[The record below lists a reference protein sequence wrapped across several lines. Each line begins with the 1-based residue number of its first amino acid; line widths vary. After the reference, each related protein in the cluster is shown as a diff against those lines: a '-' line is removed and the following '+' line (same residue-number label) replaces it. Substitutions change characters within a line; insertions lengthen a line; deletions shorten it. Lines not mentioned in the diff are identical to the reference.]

1 MAENSERSLRK
12 PKRVFAN
19 LTNQINDFSFIW
31 KLKERNS
38 GWKANQGFSFP
49 SVLEEREWGAEKW
62 IRKLLQLARYEG
74 LEKILTLWMMSVYLW
89 EIAWEKGKKKSINI
103 WSFWATA
110 VKPQKDIM
118 ILKPRQLSQWL
129 IIYSTFLS
137 ITMYIYYSRHWF
149 TYTER
154 IPKCK
159 THTQKHVH
167 FQHRLH
173 T

>member
-19 LTNQINDFSFIW
+19 LTNQFNDFSFIW

-89 EIAWEKGKKKSINI
+89 EIAWEKGKKKIYKYMELLSNSSKASKRHHDFKASSTEPMTNNLFNI
-103 WSFWATA
+103 FKHYCVHSLQQT
-110 VKPQKDIM
+110 
-118 ILKPRQLSQWL
+118 L
-129 IIYSTFLS
+129 I
-137 ITMYIYYSRHWF
+137 YIYRKN
-149 TYTER
+149 
-154 IPKCK
+154 P
-159 THTQKHVH
+159 
-167 FQHRLH
+167 
-173 T
+173 